1 MNKKQLIR
9 EVAGRTGFSIR
20 LSKIIVNCCIKTILS
35 ELQQGHR
42 ISLKDFGAFHIVKS
56 LGRTYFDIQKK
67 EIKKSSAKNIVK
79 FVPYKKFKKQLSTMS
94 LMFMMKM
101 MVR

>member
-9 EVAGRTGFSIR
+9 EVARITKFSIR

-42 ISLKDFGAFHIVKS
+42 ISLKTEC
-56 LGRTYFDIQKK
+56 LCRTFDR
-67 EIKKSSAKNIVK
+67 EASC
-79 FVPYKKFKKQLSTMS
+79 P
-94 LMFMMKM
+94 
-101 MVR
+101 

>member
-42 ISLKDFGAFHIVKS
+42 ISCLLYTSDAADE
-56 LGRTYFDIQKK
+56 L
-67 EIKKSSAKNIVK
+67 
-79 FVPYKKFKKQLSTMS
+79 
-94 LMFMMKM
+94 
-101 MVR
+101 

>member
-35 ELQQGHR
+35 ELQQGHP
-42 ISLKDFGAFHIVKS
+42 
-56 LGRTYFDIQKK
+56 YFRNTI
-67 EIKKSSAKNIVK
+67 I
-79 FVPYKKFKKQLSTMS
+79 
-94 LMFMMKM
+94 
-101 MVR
+101 